1 MKPFAAAPPAAPTV
15 LATFAALAACLPTL
29 ASAATPQQVAQGYAA
44 SAGAAA
50 SPARGQRLF
59 TTTHGREW
67 SCASCHGEVP
77 VAAGRH
83 ARTGKSIEPLAP
95 AANPA
100 RLTDPAR
107 VEKWLRRNCNDV
119 LGRECSNQEKADVT
133 AWLTGI
139 KP

>member
-1 MKPFAAAPPAAPTV
+1 MKP
-15 LATFAALAACLPTL
+15 ALAAFAACVPLWT
-29 ASAATPQQVAQGYAA
+29 SAATPQQVAEAYAA
-44 SAGAAA
+44 SARTAP
-50 SPARGQRLF
+50 SPAQGQRLF

-77 VAAGRH
+77 IGMGRH
-83 ARTGKSIEPLAP
+83 ARTGKPIEPLAP
-95 AANPA
+95 SANPA

-119 LGRECSNQEKADVT
+119 LGRECSAQEKADVT
-133 AWLTGI
+133 SWLTGI